1 MPNPTH
7 EELQQWF
14 KKFSKAIYEKV
25 NIDIT
30 QKEDLG
36 RLKIWYFT
44 KWEPEDPH
52 GPEGDFQYACIPHN
66 ELEYVNPAPGYE
78 HPQER
83 LQWMKDNLEVPVT
96 DEQIAKLMEMSKKGT
111 LMAFAP
117 GASDSQ
123 MQQVYTDEFGNITV
137 SLPMNIMDASGK
149 EDVPEHLRLPL
160 PPENPIAEPNPATF
174 GLTGFPAVPVKPENM
189 NPSFLSW
196 LGYILGFDTD
206 YAKMVRYEKDVDT
219 YEERYNEWFDGL
231 DDRVDAVRE
240 FKAEKHAREQYLQQ
254 FEEYRSQPLAIVSAI
269 DNGNRALTK
278 CADNSEVLVPFKY
291 QEMQYLKNQ
300 HRDLPQGKLFT
311 KMEEAQERL
320 QLGNRTK
327 DVVRNLLGHQPEP
340 GALSIWGERKVFRL
354 EEYMPKSYDLPRYP
368 QDANVT
374 REDRTALRKK
384 YTNLAEI
391 TSFAALCSPDIAG
404 NPVMEGYSNE
414 DTAKLNYSMI
424 LNNLITQGRP
434 QSNNYMVYL
443 EPARQKGREA
453 LEAYHNGDAKPMAE
467 LLRESILQT
476 NREAACLSSL
486 QSEHAVGTLYLIDR
500 MWNTIQNDPKL
511 KESVHFTAEETEEI
525 LANVAMHKTMAKMFE
540 AKAELMKYALHQ
552 REMTPEEM
560 KQYGCDLLFGTLM
573 SNEALIDYNAQTKI
587 IQDLPDY
594 KAAMSDIARVSNPAA
609 LTKEMAD
616 AAQSGDNAKVEAI
629 QQEIANIP
637 KTMEKAQ
644 LEMNILEFKR
654 PVNAASQK
662 LLDEEWVNN
671 YKNALMN
678 ECSLDKMAT
687 MNREELGKL
696 AASSTAFKNAFA
708 VSNAPAAQNVKEVA
722 APVKEEAAPMKEE
735 APRVMG

>member
-1 MPNPTH
+1 MANPTH

-14 KKFSKAIYEKV
+14 KNFSKALYEKV

-66 ELEYVNPAPGYE
+66 ELEYENPAPGYE
-78 HPQER
+78 NPQER

-117 GASDSQ
+117 GAGDSQ

-137 SLPMNIMDASGK
+137 SLPMNVMDASGR

-160 PPENPIAEPNPATF
+160 PPENPIAEPNPAAF
-174 GLTGFPAVPVKPENM
+174 GLTGFPAVPVEPENM

-231 DDRVDAVRE
+231 DDRVNAVRE

-278 CADNSEVLVPFKY
+278 CADNAEVLVPFKY
-291 QEMQYLKNQ
+291 QELQYLKNQ
-300 HRDLPQGKLFT
+300 HRDLPQGRLFT
-311 KMEEAQERL
+311 KMEDTQETL

-327 DVVRNLLGHQPEP
+327 DVVRNLLGHEP
-340 GALSIWGERKVFRL
+340 DPGSLSIWGERKVFRL
-354 EEYMPKSYDLPRYP
+354 EEYNPKSYDLPRYP
-368 QDANVT
+368 KDANVT

-404 NPVMEGYSNE
+404 NPVMEGYSKE

-525 LANVAMHKTMAKMFE
+525 LANVAMHKTMTKMFE
-540 AKAELMKYALHQ
+540 AKSELLKYALHQ

-594 KAAMSDIARVSNPAA
+594 KAAMSDIARVSNPTA

-696 AASSTAFKNAFA
+696 AASSTAFKNAFT
-708 VSNAPAAQNVKEVA
+708 VSNAQAAQNVKEVA

>member
-1 MPNPTH
+1 MANPTH

-14 KKFSKAIYEKV
+14 KNFSKALYEKV

-117 GASDSQ
+117 GAGDLQ
-123 MQQVYTDEFGNITV
+123 MQQVYTDEWGNVTV
-137 SLPMNIMDASGK
+137 SLPMDVMDASGK
-149 EDVPEHLRLPL
+149 ENVPEHLRLPL

-174 GLTGFPAVPVKPENM
+174 GLTGFPAVPVEPENM

-219 YEERYNEWFDGL
+219 YEERYNKWFDGL
-231 DDRVDAVRE
+231 DDQVDAVRN
-240 FKAEKHAREQYLQQ
+240 FKAEKHAREQYLQE
-254 FEEYRSQPLAIVSAI
+254 FEEYRSQPLGIVSAI
-269 DNGNRALTK
+269 DNGYRALTK
-278 CADNSEVLVPFKY
+278 CADNADVLVPFKF
-291 QEMQYLKNQ
+291 QELQFLKNQ
-300 HRDLPQGKLFT
+300 HRDLPQGRLFT
-311 KMEEAQERL
+311 KMEDTQETL

-340 GALSIWGERKVFRL
+340 SALVTWGERKVFRL
-354 EEYMPKSYDLPRYP
+354 EEYNPKSYDLPRYP
-368 QDANVT
+368 KDANVT
-374 REDRTALRKK
+374 IEDRTALRKK
-384 YTNLAEI
+384 YTNLVEI
-391 TSFAALCSPDIAG
+391 TSFAALSNPDVAG
-404 NPVMEGYSNE
+404 NPVMEGYNKE

-434 QSNNYMVYL
+434 QSNNYLVFL

-467 LLRESILQT
+467 LLRGSILQT

-486 QSEHAVGTLYLIDR
+486 HSEHAIDTLYLIDR

-511 KESVHFTAEETEEI
+511 KESVSFTAEETEEI
-525 LANVAMHKTMAKMFE
+525 LANVAMYKTMTKMLE
-540 AKAELMKYALHQ
+540 ARNELLKYALHQ

-560 KQYGCDLLFGTLM
+560 KQYGCDLLFGALM
-573 SNEALIDYNAQTKI
+573 SNDALIDYKAQTNI

-594 KAAMSDIARVSNPAA
+594 KAAMSDIARASNMTAM
-609 LTKEMAD
+609 TKEMAD
-616 AAQSGDNAKVEAI
+616 AAQAGDNAKVEAI

-637 KTMEKAQ
+637 KTLDKAQ

-654 PVNAASQK
+654 PVNATSKK
-662 LLDEEWVNN
+662 LLDEEWVSN
-671 YKNALMN
+671 YKNALLRD
-678 ECSLDKMAT
+678 CSLDKMAT
-687 MNREELGKL
+687 MDREELGKL
-696 AASSTAFKNAFA
+696 AASNTAFQNAFA
-708 VSNAPAAQNVKEVA
+708 APNAQAAQNVKEVA
-722 APVKEEAAPMKEE
+722 TPVKEEAAPMKEE